1 MELGRLGVWFGTE
14 AMTAPE
20 AAGFAQQVE
29 SLGYSALWIPETV
42 GREPMAHCSWLLA
55 GTTDL
60 IVATGIANIHFRD
73 GATAAQ
79 GQRTLAEQSGGRFLL
94 GLGVSH
100 IPLVEGF
107 RGHDYG
113 KPLTAM
119 REYLDKLGDA
129 LYLAP
134 PPPEDP
140 PTVIAALGPKML
152 GLAAEKCQGAHPY
165 FVTPEH
171 TAMARDVLGPEP
183 WLCVEQK
190 VVLETDPAAAREV
203 CRRNARIYMDLPNY
217 RNNWKRLGF
226 TEADLDDG
234 GSDRFIDA
242 TFAWGDEEAISA
254 RVEEHFAAGATH
266 VCIQPFDLETM
277 GRPDLRALEA
287 LAPGAAS

>member
-1 MELGRLGVWFGTE
+1 MELGRLGVWFATD

-20 AAGFAQQVE
+20 AAELAQQVE
-29 SLGYSALWIPETV
+29 SLGYGALWIPETV
-42 GREPMAHCSWLLA
+42 GRDPMAHSSWLLA
-55 GTTDL
+55 NTTDL
-60 IVATGIANIHFRD
+60 VVATGIANIHYRD
-73 GATAAQ
+73 AATAAQ
-79 GQRTLAEQSGGRFLL
+79 CQLTLAEQSGGRFLL

-119 REYLDKLGDA
+119 REYLAKMGDA
-129 LYLAP
+129 LYVAPAP
-134 PPPEDP
+134 PDDP

-152 GLAAEKCQGAHPY
+152 ALAAERCQGAHPY

-171 TAMARDVLGPEP
+171 TATAREVLGPER

-203 CRRNARIYMDLPNY
+203 CRRNAGIYLDLPNY

-226 TEADLDDG
+226 EDADFENG

-242 TFAWGDEEAISA
+242 TFAWGDTDVIAA
-254 RVEEHFAAGATH
+254 RVEEHFAAGASH
-266 VCIQPFDLETM
+266 VCIQPFDPETM
-277 GRPDLRALEA
+277 GRIDTRVLEA
-287 LAPGAAS
+287 LAPGGGS